1 VEVGKR
7 TKLFCVDRR
16 EGDSGDETY
25 GADLEGDW
33 VRELRKKLELFEG
46 ERDKERRSCQIAELA
61 ST

>member
-1 VEVGKR
+1 VE
-7 TKLFCVDRR
+7 RR
-16 EGDSGDETY
+16 EGDSGDEMY

-46 ERDKERRSCQIAELA
+46 ERDKERRSCRMAELA